1 MADKEKPKRK
11 SKSSWWVLT
20 QEDEVFVK
28 HYAGP
33 DRKRA
38 RDVAAKLLA
47 ADEKKEVIVGRV
59 SALTVLRSSDLK
71 AALPKDAF

>member
-1 MADKEKPKRK
+1 MKRK
-11 SKSSWWVLT
+11 KGASAWWVLT

-38 RDVAAKLLA
+38 REVAGKILST
-47 ADEKKEVIVGRV
+47 DEKKEVLVGRV
-59 SALTVLRSSDLK
+59 SSLAVLHSSDLK